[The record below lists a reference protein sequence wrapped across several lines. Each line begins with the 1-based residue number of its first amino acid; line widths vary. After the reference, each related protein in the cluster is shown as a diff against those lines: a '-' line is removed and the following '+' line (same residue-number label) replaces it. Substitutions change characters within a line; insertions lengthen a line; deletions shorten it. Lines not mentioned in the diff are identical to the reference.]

1 VRSEHDIR
9 ADLDTATDRR
19 SELWGRLGGH
29 RDATTAAELA
39 RLNAL
44 IDALWDELRTTRT
57 RSRFGPVDEIV
68 RRADRD
74 RRLERDIDQRIANAA
89 RAREAA

>member
-1 VRSEHDIR
+1 MRSERDIR
-9 ADLDTATDRR
+9 VDLDLATDRR
-19 SELWGRLGGH
+19 AELWRQLGRSQ
-29 RDATTAAELA
+29 DPAAAAELS

-44 IDALWDELRTTRT
+44 IDGLWDELRTTRT

-74 RRLERDIDQRIANAA
+74 RRLERDIDQRIEAA
-89 RAREAA
+89 RASKAA